1 MAANIRP
8 GRPCTIGLDIGTT
21 TVKALAF
28 DQSGQR
34 IAGSSAEV
42 TTLLQDENAEQ
53 DPDHVYSLC
62 VGVLAQTAASANG
75 SGYLIERIGISAAM
89 HSILAVSEDG
99 TPLTNAMLWM
109 DGRAHVE
116 AEELWSSGLG
126 RALYAR
132 TGTPVHSMSPL
143 VKLLWLRRWSP
154 DIWRRSAK
162 FVSLKEWIW
171 HRWFGAWQVDT
182 SIASSTGLY
191 RLQTGTWDDEA
202 LALLDI
208 SPARLS
214 ALVPTTYT
222 DDGLRE
228 PALVQAGLSGSTPV
242 TIGASD
248 GVLANLGMRA
258 IDPGALVLTIGT
270 SCAIRRGS
278 PIPFTNPDTRTFCS
292 VLAPERFIIGGAS
305 NSGGVVLDWL
315 KNLLCSLAGTA
326 SPSGPEELWQN
337 LLQRAGSSSSE
348 GLVCL
353 PYVAGER
360 GPLWDAEAS
369 GLFFGLRLHHRPE
382 NLVRAAVEGLL
393 FNAFWLAEDLLSRT
407 PPPEYL
413 MTTGGVLSPGWIQ
426 QLASDIFGLPVFPG
440 SRSDASARGA
450 ALLSDIAAGK
460 ADWPAAARPAE
471 LPAAVPSAT
480 LEYQL
485 EYARFRQ
492 ICRLTSGGRS

>member
-1 MAANIRP
+1 MATNTGPTRL
-8 GRPCTIGLDIGTT
+8 CTIGLDIGTT

-34 IAGSSAEV
+34 IAVSSAEV
-42 TTLLQDENAEQ
+42 ITLLQDENAEQ

-62 VGVLAQTAASANG
+62 VAVLAQTTTSAIG
-75 SGYLIERIGISAAM
+75 SGYLIDRIGISAAM
-89 HSILAVSEDG
+89 HSILAISEDD

-109 DGRAHVE
+109 DGRAHAE
-116 AEELWSSGLG
+116 AEELWSTGLG
-126 RALYAR
+126 RVLYER

-143 VKLLWLRRWSP
+143 VKLLWLRRRRP
-154 DIWRRSAK
+154 EIWRRSAR

-202 LALLDI
+202 LKLLDLT
-208 SPARLS
+208 PARLS
-214 ALVPTTYT
+214 TLVPTTFT
-222 DDGLRE
+222 AEGLDE
-228 PALVQAGLSGSTPV
+228 PALVSAGLTATTPF

-278 PIPFTNPDTRTFCS
+278 PIPYTNPNTRTFCS

-315 KNLLCSLAGTA
+315 KNLLCSQAGT
-326 SPSGPEELWQN
+326 GREPEELWLD
-337 LLQRAGSSSSE
+337 LLGKASRSSSE

-360 GPLWDAEAS
+360 APLWDALAS
-369 GLFFGLRLHHRPE
+369 GLFFGLRLHHGPE
-382 NLVRAAVEGLL
+382 HLVRAAVEGLL
-393 FNAFWLAEDLLSRT
+393 FNACWLAEDLRSRT

-426 QLASDIFGLPVFPG
+426 QLASNIFGLPVFPG

-460 ADWPAAARPAE
+460 ADWPTASRPAG
-471 LPAAVPSAT
+471 LPSAVPST
-480 LEYQL
+480 TREYQA

-492 ICRLTSGGRS
+492 ICRLTVGGGS